1 MPKDFDQTEHL
12 KVWNSE
18 VLHWVHKSAEKLLEK
33 GPLELKHCEV
43 CNILPSELLSE
54 LADTW

>member
-18 VLHWVHKSAEKLLEK
+18 VLHWVHKNAEKLLEK
-33 GPLELKHCEV
+33 GRLKLKHYKV
-43 CNILPSELLSE
+43 CNIPPSKLLSV
-54 LADTW
+54 LADA